1 MKRPTAVLAALVL
14 IAGCSLLEDNT
25 SERVIGEILTDSTM
39 GPFLKTIIAPDSVN
53 PDSTLTITI
62 NSFGSSSCTTPDGV
76 DTIVTF
82 TMVRVIPWD
91 RVSSGARGCTADFAS
106 RPHPVNV
113 QFPASGVLIIRAVGR
128 VGPALDSI
136 EHTVHIRP

>member
-1 MKRPTAVLAALVL
+1 MKHPIAVLAAVAL
-14 IAGCSLLEDNT
+14 IGGCSLLEDNS

-53 PDSTLTITI
+53 PDSNLTITI

-76 DTIVTF
+76 DMTATF
-82 TMVRVIPWD
+82 TMVRVVPYD

-106 RPHPVNV
+106 RPHPVDI
-113 QFPASGVLIIRAVGR
+113 QFPSSGVLIIRAVGR
-128 VGPALDSI
+128 SGTGLDSI